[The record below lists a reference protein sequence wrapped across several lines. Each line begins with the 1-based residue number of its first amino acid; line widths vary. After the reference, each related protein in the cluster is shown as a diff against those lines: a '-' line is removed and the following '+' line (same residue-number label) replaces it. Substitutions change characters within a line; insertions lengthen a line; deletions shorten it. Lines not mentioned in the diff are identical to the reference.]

1 MAESDKINTT
11 PAASVGGAQGT
22 PAGAKPP
29 ETKPSETKVEQPII
43 DQAKLMELLHT
54 VEQLRKSDEEKTK
67 EIERLR
73 YAADKNRLVQF
84 DSKEAQRKSLIP
96 KCKVSYWNGSLIL
109 AHKMLPQEV
118 YFLNGVY
125 HEKQDVEMRLKGIND
140 PVIVTYKDW
149 FQKIEKKEA
158 DIIKRSTD
166 IDGNNVLT
174 VELDNG
180 EQIELDVLYVN

>member
-1 MAESDKINTT
+1 MAESDKIN
-11 PAASVGGAQGT
+11 
-22 PAGAKPP
+22 AGAPAPTQAQNTPP
-29 ETKPSETKVEQPII
+29 AKTTETPKVETPII

-96 KCKVSYWNGSLIL
+96 KCKVSYWKGSLIL

-125 HEKQDVEMRLKGIND
+125 HEKQDVEMRLKGSND
-140 PVIVTYKDW
+140 PVVVTYKDY
-149 FQKIEKKEA
+149 FQKVEKRDA

-180 EQIELDVLYVN
+180 EQIELNVLFVN

>member
-1 MAESDKINTT
+1 MAESDKINQ
-11 PAASVGGAQGT
+11 A
-22 PAGAKPP
+22 PAGGTQSTAVHPNTPVQPP
-29 ETKPSETKVEQPII
+29 RKEESQTPII

-125 HEKQDVEMRLKGIND
+125 HEKQDVEMRLKGSND
-140 PVIVTYKDW
+140 PVVVTYKDW
-149 FQKIEKKEA
+149 FQKVEKRDA

-180 EQIELDVLYVN
+180 EQIELNVLFVN